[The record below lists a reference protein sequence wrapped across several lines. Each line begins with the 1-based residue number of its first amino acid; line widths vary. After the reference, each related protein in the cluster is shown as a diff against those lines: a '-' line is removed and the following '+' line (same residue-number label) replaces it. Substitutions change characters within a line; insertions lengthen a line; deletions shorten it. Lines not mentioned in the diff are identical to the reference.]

1 VSRTAILEVP
11 AYGAAVRIELL
22 WDQAPRT
29 CAAVWS
35 ALPIAKP
42 VFHGR
47 RSGQELFLLADPFED
62 PGAENQP
69 PSLASG
75 DVLFLH
81 LPPTWTD
88 DYEQYTRSEQGMF
101 DIALIYGPDALLRGP
116 DAPVPANR
124 FGCVV
129 EDLPA
134 LAEIGTRMWLEGC
147 QDAALL
153 RA

>member
-1 VSRTAILEVP
+1 MSGSAILEVP
-11 AYGAAVRIELL
+11 AYGVAVSVEML
-22 WDQAPRT
+22 WDEAPRT

-69 PSLASG
+69 PNLTAG
-75 DVLFLH
+75 DVLFVH
-81 LPPTWTD
+81 LPTTWAD
-88 DYEQYTRSEQGMF
+88 DHEQYNRSEQGLF

-116 DAPVPANR
+116 DGPIAANR
-124 FGCVV
+124 FGRVV
-129 EDLPA
+129 DDLPA

-147 QDAALL
+147 QDGALL